1 MEWSYEWDRKKWGP
15 VFLLFHNYPP
25 WKRAWSFI
33 STNLN
38 SLYTGISYSKFGWNW
53 PRVLEK
59 IVECCQCIF
68 VLSHLSP
75 LENAKELDKSLFP
88 KMTFAKFQGFWRRS
102 IFAFS
107 HWKRILPFHLNKL
120 ESPTL
125 KKVLCQV
132 WLELG
137 QRFWWKC

>member
-59 IVECCQCIF
+59 IFKNVFNVFLFFQID
-68 VLSHLSP
+68 LP
-75 LENAKELDKSLFP
+75 LKMLNGWT
-88 KMTFAKFQGFWRRS
+88 KMTFAKFQRRRS

-107 HWKRILPFHLNKL
+107 HWKRVLPFHLNKL
-120 ESPTL
+120 ESSTL

-137 QRFWWKC
+137 QWFWWKC